1 MSSGAGADGDVDW
14 LTTPSR
20 PDPPRRPPRRLVV
33 GVVLVAATAAVL
45 GPALV
50 ARYDSDREPES
61 APTPSALRLPTR
73 APTTSSPTPPTGPVV
88 VRRSGPLVQGLEV
101 DWELFARTDD
111 TVYRIDVR
119 TGRVTATRHES
130 LGTSGPVTF
139 VADGHG
145 VVLRPMDEG
154 TGVAVPD
161 GRPAR
166 PLQGLLASGGYTLPG
181 PPGTVW
187 VDSRPSTM
195 GGTTAMRLVRFDGT
209 ATRESVA
216 VDSGYF
222 SSDGA
227 GGLLISDVG
236 GVWEARPDGLRRVTP
251 GGVMATG
258 RRHYLV
264 VDCDERHSC
273 HSSLYDRKN
282 RTQRRLA
289 IPYPG
294 GWYDGALSPDG
305 RYVAFTRFEG
315 DDQRATLEVF
325 DLRTSRT
332 LVRTTGP
339 DPGVSQTDRL
349 WSPDGRWLAGVV
361 DGRLALIDLRT
372 GRRTTPSLP
381 LSSLVQLTGRG

>member
-1 MSSGAGADGDVDW
+1 MSSGPGADGEVDW
-14 LTTPSR
+14 LTTWP
-20 PDPPRRPPRRLVV
+20 PPGPPRRPRRRLVV
-33 GVVLVAATAAVL
+33 GVVLVAATAAIL

-50 ARYDSDREPES
+50 AQYEPDRRPES
-61 APTPSALRLPTR
+61 APTPSAIRLPTR
-73 APTTSSPTPPTGPVV
+73 AATASSPTPGTGPVV
-88 VRRSGPLVQGLEV
+88 LRSSGPLVEGLEV

-139 VADGHG
+139 VADGQSA
-145 VVLRPMDEG
+145 VLRPMDEG

-161 GRPAR
+161 GRPAQ
-166 PLQGLLASGGYTLPG
+166 PLRGLLAKGGYALPG
-181 PPGTVW
+181 PPGAVW
-187 VDSRPSTM
+187 VDSRPSGM
-195 GGTTAMRLVRFDGT
+195 GQTTAMRLVRFDGT

-216 VDSGYF
+216 VDSGYL

-227 GGLLISDVG
+227 GGLLLSDVG
-236 GVWEARPDGLRRVTP
+236 GVWEARPEGLRRVTA
-251 GGVMATG
+251 GGITATG

-264 VDCDERHSC
+264 VGCDERHSC
-273 HSSLYDRKN
+273 RSWLYDRQR

-305 RYVAFTRFEG
+305 RYAAFVRYEG
-315 DDQRATLEVF
+315 ENPRSTLEVI

-332 LVRTTGP
+332 LVRAAGP
-339 DPGVSQTDRL
+339 DPGVSQPDRL
-349 WSPDGRWLAGVV
+349 WSPDGRWLASLV

-372 GRRTTPSLP
+372 GRRATPPLALP
-381 LSSLVQLTGRG
+381 PLVQLTGRS